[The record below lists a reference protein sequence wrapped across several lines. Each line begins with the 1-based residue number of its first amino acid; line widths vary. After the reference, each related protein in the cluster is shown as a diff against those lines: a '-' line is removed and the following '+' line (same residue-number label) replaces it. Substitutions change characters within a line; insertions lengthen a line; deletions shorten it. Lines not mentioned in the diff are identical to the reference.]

1 MSMSRATELTLLN
14 WVNTFP
20 LDSEVTTVEGLSDG
34 TVFAKMIGNI
44 CPDYATIDLQQNIGP
59 SKWISNKRNLESVH
73 KLLLR
78 YIAEKCPNLDSLAFE
93 SKIDLNAIAEHGDSQ
108 ETNKLLTMFLMAA
121 VEGPKNR
128 DYISLITTKL
138 DTPAQEEIKT
148 IIMRANATIRPSAD
162 TKESQKAPDKD
173 NDLALEEAHANLF
186 AEYEALKKKHA
197 DFMTRFERLT
207 ISHEDLIQ
215 YSNEADARLK
225 ALQDTGVG
233 DHADHMKNQVER
245 ILELEDIIAA
255 QEQQVEADRVLKEK
269 QIRELISLRPMAALL
284 TECQDELKVV
294 KVENLNLIKKANK
307 VDHYIKKLENHTS
320 LQREN
325 SELRER
331 IDLLEDNQKDY
342 DKVHEENTKYKL
354 TATEYGSRFQEQ
366 ELDIVELSSQR
377 TALKQEIQIL
387 NERISELN
395 ERQRHDEKFINEL
408 QEQMRTS
415 LGALSPVSAVPGQ
428 VGLSLEEE
436 LEQVEE
442 TPTHSLENVRLKA
455 ELKLLQNSIGNS
467 KITQLNIELAQSERI
482 KKQLEEKYQELLESH
497 SVGQQQLNEILDN
510 ISGEKNESII
520 GTRKLFIEA
529 SQELITTK
537 SKLAKLQVELSER
550 EHELLEKKSSSE
562 TISDT
567 EHDKI
572 REIKGNN
579 NTLASDL
586 QAELLTLQD
595 KYNTILADFKSQKK
609 HLDHVKLMQYPDN
622 DMALLTG
629 EKLENAGSVQSLN
642 NQNTQDEI
650 FETNEHDKTIQPNEQ
665 KPKTLS
671 KENVNI
677 LSLTSECQIKN
688 LARENAL
695 IATAWYD
702 LTNRIQSNHVV
713 LQRRQEAP
721 KSWLNKQRQMVDTT
735 GRR

>member
-1 MSMSRATELTLLN
+1 
-14 WVNTFP
+14 
-20 LDSEVTTVEGLSDG
+20 
-34 TVFAKMIGNI
+34 
-44 CPDYATIDLQQNIGP
+44 
-59 SKWISNKRNLESVH
+59 
-73 KLLLR
+73 
-78 YIAEKCPNLDSLAFE
+78 
-93 SKIDLNAIAEHGDSQ
+93 
-108 ETNKLLTMFLMAA
+108 MFLMAA

-173 NDLALEEAHANLF
+173 NDLALEEAHANF
-186 AEYEALKKKHA
+186 
-197 DFMTRFERLT
+197 
-207 ISHEDLIQ
+207 
-215 YSNEADARLK
+215 NEADARLK

-233 DHADHMKNQVER
+233 DHADHMKDQVER

-520 GTRKLFIEA
+520 GTRKLFIEV

-609 HLDHVKLMQYPDN
+609 HLDH
-622 DMALLTG
+622 
-629 EKLENAGSVQSLN
+629 LENAGSVQSLN

-650 FETNEHDKTIQPNEQ
+650 FE
-665 KPKTLS
+665 
-671 KENVNI
+671 
-677 LSLTSECQIKN
+677 LTSECQIKN
-688 LARENAL
+688 LTRENAL